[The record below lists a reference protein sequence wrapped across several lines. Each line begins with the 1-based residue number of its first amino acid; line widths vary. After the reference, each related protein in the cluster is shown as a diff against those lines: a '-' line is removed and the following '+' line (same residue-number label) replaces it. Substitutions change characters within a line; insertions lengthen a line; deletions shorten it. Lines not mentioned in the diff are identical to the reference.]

1 MKGGVEQIKTEI
13 FLFRHGKTEANEK
26 HLYCG
31 KSDLPLSKK
40 GEAELRAKVRAANS
54 LNAQTASSGIS
65 IYPDISHCKIFT
77 SGLKRTSQ
85 SLGILYPE
93 IESSLK
99 RAQSPAENSANTSK
113 NESFSPIWDGTAFI
127 EEPSFQEIDFGDF
140 EMKSYEELKDN
151 PEYQKW
157 LEGEAERFERE
168 KTEKSREETRFSKRL
183 TQNRVDRILLRSTEY
198 NDNPC
203 PHGESWLQMKNR
215 VISAL
220 ERAIKNYRSLAIFTH
235 GGPISAIMAYF
246 FPNEGKSMFEWQP
259 NFGEGYKITLEYDN
273 SDDGGRDSEIGNHNP
288 DFFQSSR
295 YEKIPSEK
303 GETC

>member
-31 KSDLPLSKK
+31 KSDLPLSQK
-40 GEAELRAKVRAANS
+40 GEAELRAKVRAESS
-54 LNAQTASSGIS
+54 LNAPPASRGIS

-93 IESSLK
+93 IILQQAWE
-99 RAQSPAENSANTSK
+99 PATS
-113 NESFSPIWDGTAFI
+113 I
-127 EEPSFQEIDFGDF
+127 EPSFREIDFGDF

-157 LEGEAERFERE
+157 LKGEAERFERE
-168 KTEKSREETRFSKRL
+168 KRENGREERGIEQNFTRN
-183 TQNRVDRILLRSTEY
+183 QVDRILLRSTESS
-198 NDNPC
+198 DNPC

-246 FPNEGKSMFEWQP
+246 FPNEGKSMYEWQP
-259 NFGEGYKITLEYDN
+259 NFGEGYKITLESSSSP
-273 SDDGGRDSEIGNHNP
+273 SDFTI
-288 DFFQSSR
+288 SR
-295 YEKIPSEK
+295 ASYEKIPAEK
-303 GETC
+303 CKHEF

>member
-1 MKGGVEQIKTEI
+1 MKGRVEQIKTEI

-31 KSDLPLSKK
+31 KSDLPLSQK
-40 GEAELRAKVRAANS
+40 GEAELRAKSQAASS
-54 LNAQTASSGIS
+54 LNAPPASRGSS

-93 IESSLK
+93 IILQQVWVPATSFEKKSES
-99 RAQSPAENSANTSK
+99 PSK
-113 NESFSPIWDGTAFI
+113 DELFSEIVI
-127 EEPSFQEIDFGDF
+127 EPSFREIDFGDF

-168 KTEKSREETRFSKRL
+168 KRENGREERGIEQKL
-183 TQNRVDRILLRSTEY
+183 TQNQVDRISFRSTEF

-215 VISAL
+215 VIFAL
-220 ERAIKNYRSLAIFTH
+220 EKAIKNYRSLAIFTH

-246 FPNEGKSMFEWQP
+246 FPDEGKSMYQWQP
-259 NFGEGYKITLEYDN
+259 NFGEGYKITLESSSSP
-273 SDDGGRDSEIGNHNP
+273 SDFTI
-288 DFFQSSR
+288 SR
-295 YEKIPSEK
+295 AFYEKIPAEK
-303 GETC
+303 CNHEF

>member
-31 KSDLPLSKK
+31 KSDLPLSQK
-40 GEAELRAKVRAANS
+40 GEAELRAKVRAASS
-54 LNAQTASSGIS
+54 LNAPLASRGIFV
-65 IYPDISHCKIFT
+65 YPDISHCKIFT

-93 IESSLK
+93 IILQQARVPATSFEKKSES
-99 RAQSPAENSANTSK
+99 PSK
-113 NESFSPIWDGTAFI
+113 DEHFSEIVI
-127 EEPSFQEIDFGDF
+127 EPSFREIDFGDF
-140 EMKSYEELKDN
+140 EMKSYEELKYN

-168 KTEKSREETRFSKRL
+168 KRENGREERGIEQNFTRN
-183 TQNRVDRILLRSTEY
+183 QVDRILPRSTESS
-198 NDNPC
+198 DNPC

-246 FPNEGKSMFEWQP
+246 FPNEGKSMYQWQP
-259 NFGEGYKITLEYDN
+259 NFGEGYKIMLESSSSP
-273 SDDGGRDSEIGNHNP
+273 SDFTI
-288 DFFQSSR
+288 SR
-295 YEKIPSEK
+295 ASYEKIPAEK
-303 GETC
+303 CKHEF

>member
-31 KSDLPLSKK
+31 KSDLPLSQK

-54 LNAQTASSGIS
+54 LNVLPTSRGIS

-85 SLGILYPE
+85 SFGILYPE
-93 IESSLK
+93 IILQQAWVPATSFEKKSES
-99 RAQSPAENSANTSK
+99 PSK
-113 NESFSPIWDGTAFI
+113 DELFSEIVI
-127 EEPSFQEIDFGDF
+127 EPSFREIDFGDF

-168 KTEKSREETRFSKRL
+168 KRENGREERGIEQNFTRN
-183 TQNRVDRILLRSTEY
+183 QVDRILLQSTESS
-198 NDNPC
+198 DNPC

-215 VISAL
+215 VIFAL
-220 ERAIKNYRSLAIFTH
+220 EKAIKNYRSLAIFTH

-246 FPNEGKSMFEWQP
+246 FPDEGKSMYQWQP
-259 NFGEGYKITLEYDN
+259 NFGEGYKITLE
-273 SDDGGRDSEIGNHNP
+273 SSSKTA
-288 DFFQSSR
+288 DFTISR
-295 YEKIPSEK
+295 ASYEKIPAEK
-303 GETC
+303 CNHEF

>member
-31 KSDLPLSKK
+31 KSDLPLSQK

-54 LNAQTASSGIS
+54 LNALPASRGIFV
-65 IYPDISHCKIFT
+65 YPDISHCKIFT

-140 EMKSYEELKDN
+140 EMKSYEELKND
-151 PEYQKW
+151 
-157 LEGEAERFERE
+157 ERYKAWVERE
-168 KTEKSREETRFSKRL
+168 
-183 TQNRVDRILLRSTEY
+183 VDRISLRSTES

-215 VISAL
+215 VIFAL

-246 FPNEGKSMFEWQP
+246 FPDEGKSMYQWQP

>member
-31 KSDLPLSKK
+31 KSDLPLSQK
-40 GEAELRAKVRAANS
+40 GEAELRIKRQAESS
-54 LNAQTASSGIS
+54 LNAPPASRGFS

-93 IESSLK
+93 I
-99 RAQSPAENSANTSK
+99 SPDFDK
-113 NESFSPIWDGTAFI
+113 VTA
-127 EEPSFQEIDFGDF
+127 EPSFREIDFGDF

-157 LEGEAERFERE
+157 LKGEAERFERE
-168 KTEKSREETRFSKRL
+168 KRENGREERGIEKNF
-183 TQNRVDRILLRSTEY
+183 TQNQVDRILLRSTESS
-198 NDNPC
+198 DNPC
-203 PHGESWLQMKNR
+203 PHGGSWLQMKNR

-246 FPNEGKSMFEWQP
+246 FPNEGKSMYQWQP
-259 NFGEGYKITLEYDN
+259 NFGEGYKITLESSSSP
-273 SDDGGRDSEIGNHNP
+273 SDFTI
-288 DFFQSSR
+288 SR
-295 YEKIPSEK
+295 AFYEKIPAEK
-303 GETC
+303 CNHEF

>member
-1 MKGGVEQIKTEI
+1 MKSGVEQVKTEI

-31 KSDLPLSKK
+31 KSDLPLSQK
-40 GEAELRAKVRAANS
+40 GEAELREKRQAASS
-54 LNAQTASSGIS
+54 LNAQPASRGIS

-93 IESSLK
+93 IILQQACVPATSFEKKSES
-99 RAQSPAENSANTSK
+99 PSK
-113 NESFSPIWDGTAFI
+113 DELFSEIVI
-127 EEPSFQEIDFGDF
+127 EPSFREIDFGDF
-140 EMKSYEELKDN
+140 EMKSYEELKGN

-168 KTEKSREETRFSKRL
+168 KRENGREERGSEQNF
-183 TQNRVDRILLRSTEY
+183 TQNQVDRILLQSTEY

-215 VISAL
+215 VIFAL
-220 ERAIKNYRSLAIFTH
+220 EKAIKNYRSLAIFTH
-235 GGPISAIMAYF
+235 GGPISAIMAHF
-246 FPNEGKSMFEWQP
+246 FPDEGKSMYQWHP
-259 NFGEGYKITLEYDN
+259 NFGEGYKITLESSSSP
-273 SDDGGRDSEIGNHNP
+273 SDFTI
-288 DFFQSSR
+288 SR
-295 YEKIPSEK
+295 ASYEKIPAEK
-303 GETC
+303 CKHEF

>member
-31 KSDLPLSKK
+31 KSDLPLSQK
-40 GEAELRAKVRAANS
+40 GEAELRAKVRAESS
-54 LNAQTASSGIS
+54 LNAPPASRGIS

-93 IESSLK
+93 IILQQARVPATSFEKKSES
-99 RAQSPAENSANTSK
+99 PSK
-113 NESFSPIWDGTAFI
+113 DEHFSEIVI
-127 EEPSFQEIDFGDF
+127 EPSFREINFGDF
-140 EMKSYEELKDN
+140 EMKSYEELKDK

-168 KTEKSREETRFSKRL
+168 KRENGREERGIEQKL
-183 TQNRVDRILLRSTEY
+183 TQNQVDRILLQSTEF

-220 ERAIKNYRSLAIFTH
+220 EKAIKNYRSLAIFTH

-246 FPNEGKSMFEWQP
+246 FPDEGKSMYQWRP
-259 NFGEGYKITLEYDN
+259 NFGEGYKITLESSSSP
-273 SDDGGRDSEIGNHNP
+273 SDFTI
-288 DFFQSSR
+288 SR
-295 YEKIPSEK
+295 ASYEKIPAEK
-303 GETC
+303 CKHEF

>member
-31 KSDLPLSKK
+31 KSDLPLSQK

-54 LNAQTASSGIS
+54 LNVPTVSRGIS

-93 IESSLK
+93 IILQQAWAPATSFEKKSES
-99 RAQSPAENSANTSK
+99 PSK
-113 NESFSPIWDGTAFI
+113 DEFFSEIVI
-127 EEPSFQEIDFGDF
+127 EPSFREIDFGDF

-168 KTEKSREETRFSKRL
+168 KRENGREETRFSQKL
-183 TQNRVDRILLRSTEY
+183 TQNQVDRISFRSTEY
-198 NDNPC
+198 SDNPC

-246 FPNEGKSMFEWQP
+246 FPNEGKSMYQWQP
-259 NFGEGYKITLEYDN
+259 NFGEGYKITLESSSSP
-273 SDDGGRDSEIGNHNP
+273 SDFTI
-288 DFFQSSR
+288 SR
-295 YEKIPSEK
+295 ASYEKIPAEK
-303 GETC
+303 CNHES